1 MELKE
6 KLDFL
11 KTILALKQQGFDK
24 SDINSY
30 FEMIETSPA
39 VQKNAANL
47 SAEKIDEV
55 KKEKES
61 DEGKV
66 EPKTEEK
73 DKEQKQ
79 KTVEEILNALIS

>member
-24 SDINSY
+24 SDINGY

-47 SAEKIDEV
+47 DAEKIDEV
-55 KKEKES
+55 KKEKDS
-61 DEGKV
+61 DDGKV
-66 EPKTEEK
+66 EPKSEEK
-73 DKEQKQ
+73 ETKQ